1 MMQRLALAASAVLL
15 ALDCGFAVQP
25 QPASSAILDVPVIFT
40 AAPVYSPLAALHGGE
55 CFPRGAKLML
65 LRNGHIAPLV
75 PQLAASADASVSFD
89 GKTVV
94 FAGKKIAADPW
105 QLWQIPINGGAPQLV
120 LAAPTD
126 LIRPLW
132 MPGGRIV
139 YARRGAGGFVLESAA
154 LDGSDALK
162 LSYVSGN
169 FIPDDILRDGRVLFD
184 SGYPLGAGKTP
195 EIYTV
200 YSDGSGEEA
209 VRCDHEEA
217 QRAGGRE
224 HGRELPSGDI
234 VFVQAGRLDRFT
246 SALANEAPIAA
257 PPGSYTGEVAALANG
272 RWLLSVR
279 PPGERHDELAVW
291 QPPTAA
297 RFPGDPEA
305 RPGAPRLTTI
315 AHDPQL
321 DFVEPALAAPRSV
334 PNRHPSGLHPWTT
347 GNLLALDARLSRSGE
362 LRIAPAR
369 VRVESL
375 GPTGA
380 VIALGT
386 APVAGDGSFFVKAA
400 ADRPLRFVL
409 LNAQGSVLRQEHGWV
424 WIRAGEQRVCVG
436 CHTGPERAPNNRVPQ
451 IFAIS
456 TTPANATG
464 AH

>member
-1 MMQRLALAASAVLL
+1 MMHRLELVASTALLVLG
-15 ALDCGFAVQP
+15 CGFAAQP
-25 QPASSAILDVPVIFT
+25 QPASSAVLDVPVIFT
-40 AAPVYSPLAALHGGE
+40 AAPVYNSLAALRGGE
-55 CFPRGAKLML
+55 RFPRGAKLML
-65 LRNGHIAPLV
+65 LHNGRIAPLV
-75 PQLAASADASVSFD
+75 PELAASADASVSFD
-89 GKTVV
+89 GKTAL

-105 QLWQIPINGGAPQLV
+105 QLWQIPINGGEPQLV
-120 LAAPTD
+120 LAASTD

-139 YARRGAGGFVLESAA
+139 YARRGASGFVLETAS

-162 LSYVSGN
+162 LSYVPGN

-209 VRCDHEEA
+209 VRCDHKEA
-217 QRAGGRE
+217 QQAGGRE

-234 VFVQAGRLDRFT
+234 VFAQAGRLDRFT

-257 PPGSYTGEVAALANG
+257 PPGSYTGEVAALPKG
-272 RWLLSVR
+272 RWLLSVH

-291 QPPTAA
+291 QPPVAA
-297 RFPGDPEA
+297 RFSGDPEA
-305 RPGAPRLTTI
+305 RPGATRLTTI
-315 AHDPQL
+315 ARDPQL
-321 DFVEPALAAPRSV
+321 DFVEPALAAPRPV

-362 LRIAPAR
+362 LRIAPAH

-375 GPTGA
+375 SPAGA
-380 VIALGT
+380 VIVLGT

-409 LNAQGSVLRQEHGWV
+409 LSAQGSVLRQEHGWV

-464 AH
+464 GH